1 MNVAQSL
8 RTAGVFSV
16 LSLTLMLL
24 GTAVI
29 LASSGT
35 AAQDPLE
42 TFSDP
47 ATFTAFLQAA
57 DPALRTALFLDG
69 LFALCYAG
77 AVCFAVIGFRDRCP
91 PAAWASGL
99 AILATMV
106 LDVSENLLM
115 VGSLGLAGAG
125 QEITGERITL
135 HVFVSGMKL
144 HLAAFSLVAFTFTL
158 PERGLVTWLIR
169 WGGRAIM
176 PIAAILFVTDAF
188 GVSADASLGVFV
200 AMTGGF
206 ALQAILMFREARDQA
221 QAG

>member
-1 MNVAQSL
+1 MSKALSL
-8 RTAGVFSV
+8 RTAGVLSV
-16 LSLTLMLL
+16 LSLILMLL

-29 LASSGT
+29 LASSGA

-47 ATFTAFLQAA
+47 ATFTTFLQAA

-91 PAAWASGL
+91 AAAWASGL
-99 AILATMV
+99 AILVTMV
-106 LDVSENLLM
+106 LDISENLLM
-115 VGSLGLAGAG
+115 MGSLGLAGAG
-125 QEITGERITL
+125 QEITAERITL

-144 HLAAFSLVAFTFTL
+144 HLAAFSLIAFTFTL
-158 PERGLVTWLIR
+158 PKRGLVTWLIR
-169 WGGRAIM
+169 WGGRTIM

-188 GVSADASLGVFV
+188 GLSADASLGVFV

-206 ALQAILMFREARDQA
+206 ALQAILMFREARDTPHA
-221 QAG
+221 D

>member
-1 MNVAQSL
+1 MTKALSL

-16 LSLTLMLL
+16 LALTLMLL
-24 GTAVI
+24 GSAVI

-69 LFALCYAG
+69 LFALSYAG
-77 AVCFAVIGFRDRCP
+77 AVGFAVIGFRDRCP
-91 PAAWASGL
+91 PAAWASACG
-99 AILATMV
+99 ILVTMV

-115 VGSLGLAGAG
+115 MGSLGLAGAG
-125 QEITGERITL
+125 QEITGERIAL

-158 PERGLVTWLIR
+158 PERGLVTWLMR
-169 WGGRAIM
+169 WGGRTIM

-188 GVSADASLGVFV
+188 GMSANASLGVFI

-206 ALQAILMFREARDQA
+206 ALQAILMFRKAHDQPRA
-221 QAG
+221 D